1 MPGFRRLLFATVF
14 ATAVVAGPFGGWC
27 GAGSLHASPAD
38 TTVPVT
44 DTTVPVTDSTFVW
57 DLEKEPS
64 ECIGFLP
71 KPGCGR
77 EPQQAGDR
85 GGALQ
90 WLVFGVILTGV
101 TTIGTVLARNVVRR
115 DREIARR
122 MSESD

>member
-1 MPGFRRLLFATVF
+1 VPRFRVLAFVTLVTCAPLAAAS
-14 ATAVVAGPFGGWC
+14 ATAATPASDAT
-27 GAGSLHASPAD
+27 GATRAD
-38 TTVPVT
+38 TTPTETTIPVT
-44 DTTVPVTDSTFVW
+44 DTTFVW

-71 KPGCGR
+71 KPGCGK

-90 WLVFGVILTGV
+90 WAVFGVIIAGV
-101 TTIGTVLARNVVRR
+101 ATVGTVLARNVVRR

-122 MSESD
+122 LRNGG

>member
-1 MPGFRRLLFATVF
+1 MPRFRVLAFVTLVMCAPLAAAS
-14 ATAVVAGPFGGWC
+14 ATAATPANDVT
-27 GAGSLHASPAD
+27 GATRAD
-38 TTVPVT
+38 TTPTETTIPVT
-44 DTTVPVTDSTFVW
+44 DTTFVW

-71 KPGCGR
+71 KPGCGK

-90 WLVFGVILTGV
+90 WAVFGVIIAGV
-101 TTIGTVLARNVVRR
+101 ATVGTVLGRNVVRR

-122 MSESD
+122 LRDGG

>member
-1 MPGFRRLLFATVF
+1 MPRLRNFVF
-14 ATAVVAGPFGGWC
+14 ASVIAAGVVAGPVGDWC
-27 GAGSLHASPAD
+27 GTETLRASP
-38 TTVPVT
+38 T

-71 KPGCGR
+71 KPGCGK

-101 TTIGTVLARNVVRR
+101 ATIGTVLARNVVRR

>member
-1 MPGFRRLLFATVF
+1 MPRLRSILVATLLSI
-14 ATAVVAGPFGGWC
+14 APAWTSAAGAAP
-27 GAGSLHASPAD
+27 
-38 TTVPVT
+38 T
-44 DTTVPVTDSTFVW
+44 DTSVPVTDSTFVW

-71 KPGCGR
+71 KPGCGK

-90 WLVFGVILTGV
+90 WTVFGLILAGV
-101 TTIGTVLARNVVRR
+101 ATVGGVLARNVVRR

-122 MSESD
+122 IDQSR

>member
-1 MPGFRRLLFATVF
+1 MLVL
-14 ATAVVAGPFGGWC
+14 
-27 GAGSLHASPAD
+27 SPAWSLVAQG
-38 TTVPVT
+38 TAGATPT

-71 KPGCGR
+71 EPGCGK

-90 WLVFGVILTGV
+90 WTVFAIIIAGVATVGS
-101 TTIGTVLARNVVRR
+101 VLARNVVRR

-122 MSESD
+122 MNEGP

>member
-1 MPGFRRLLFATVF
+1 MV
-14 ATAVVAGPFGGWC
+14 ATALAFAPACWLLAPTSAGAAP
-27 GAGSLHASPAD
+27 
-38 TTVPVT
+38 T

-71 KPGCGR
+71 KPGCGK

-90 WLVFGVILTGV
+90 WTVFAVILAGV
-101 TTIGTVLARNVVRR
+101 GTVGTVLVRNVVRR

-122 MSESD
+122 MNDNS

>member
-1 MPGFRRLLFATVF
+1 MPRLRRLAIAACLSIAP
-14 ATAVVAGPFGGWC
+14 AWPGIAG
-27 GAGSLHASPAD
+27 ASPVDAG
-38 TTVPVT
+38 TSIT

-64 ECIGFLP
+64 DCLGFLP
-71 KPGCGR
+71 KPGCGK

-90 WLVFGVILTGV
+90 WTVFGLILAGV
-101 TTIGTVLARNVVRR
+101 ATVGTVLARNVIRR

-122 MSESD
+122 IDQDR

>member
-1 MPGFRRLLFATVF
+1 MPRLRPIVVATVL
-14 ATAVVAGPFGGWC
+14 T
-27 GAGSLHASPAD
+27 LSPAWSLVASG
-38 TTVPVT
+38 TAGAAPT

-71 KPGCGR
+71 KPGCGK

-90 WLVFGVILTGV
+90 WTVFAVIIAGVATVGS
-101 TTIGTVLARNVVRR
+101 VLARNVVRR

-122 MSESD
+122 MNEGS

>member
-1 MPGFRRLLFATVF
+1 MPRFRVLAFVTLVTCAPLAAASATG
-14 ATAVVAGPFGGWC
+14 AT
-27 GAGSLHASPAD
+27 GATGATRAD
-38 TTVPVT
+38 TTPTETTIPVT
-44 DTTVPVTDSTFVW
+44 DTTFVW

-71 KPGCGR
+71 KPGCGK

-90 WLVFGVILTGV
+90 WAVFGVIIAGV
-101 TTIGTVLARNVVRR
+101 ATVGTVLARNVVRR

-122 MSESD
+122 LRDGG

>member
-1 MPGFRRLLFATVF
+1 MPRFRVLAFVTLVTCAPLAAASATG
-14 ATAVVAGPFGGWC
+14 AT
-27 GAGSLHASPAD
+27 GATRAD
-38 TTVPVT
+38 TTPTETTIPVT
-44 DTTVPVTDSTFVW
+44 DTTFVW

-71 KPGCGR
+71 KPGCGK

-90 WLVFGVILTGV
+90 WAVFGVIIAGV
-101 TTIGTVLARNVVRR
+101 ATVGTVLARNVVRR

-122 MSESD
+122 LRDGG